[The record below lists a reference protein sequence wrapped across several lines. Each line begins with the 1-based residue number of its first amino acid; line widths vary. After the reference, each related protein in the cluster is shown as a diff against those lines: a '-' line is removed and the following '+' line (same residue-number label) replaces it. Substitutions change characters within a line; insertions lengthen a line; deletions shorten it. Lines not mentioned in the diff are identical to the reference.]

1 MEKLGSSDS
10 RQNHTADEWQTVA
23 HLAFHAVLLSAVALL
38 FLLHFPSSLTL
49 RLLGAL
55 SGSLAALAALCLL
68 RSAAAAV
75 RSSLAERTARRMV
88 AAVPD
93 WSAVRTALD
102 VGCGA
107 SGGTLLS
114 AVARQMKKEGS
125 GGRVVGVDRRRET
138 AVAVLRRAGDE
149 GVREH
154 VTCREGDARRL
165 PFADGYFDLV
175 VSASRLKKAE
185 EGVALAELVRVLK
198 PGGVGVVWGL
208 LRGPWYAQ
216 RLRDMRMEDIRLADA
231 GLRRSHIVSFHKPM
245 QILEQDQFNS
255 PAAAV
260 DIC

>member
-10 RQNHTADEWQTVA
+10 RQSHAADEWQTVA
-23 HLAFHAVLLSAVALL
+23 FLAFHAVLLSAVALL
-38 FLLHFPSSLTL
+38 LLFHFPSSLAL

-68 RSAAAAV
+68 HAAAAAV

-93 WSAVRTALD
+93 WSAIRTALD

-175 VSASRLKKAE
+175 VSASGLKKAE
-185 EGVALAELVRVLK
+185 EGVGLAELVRVLK

-216 RLRDMRMEDIRLADA
+216 RLRDMRMEDVRLADA
-231 GLRRSHIVSFHKPM
+231 GLRRSHIVSFHKPV
-245 QILEQDQFNS
+245 QILEQHQFNS
-255 PAAAV
+255 PVAAV

>member
-10 RQNHTADEWQTVA
+10 RKIHTADEWQTVA
-23 HLAFHAVLLSAVALL
+23 FLAFHAVLLSAVALL
-38 FLLHFPSSLTL
+38 FLLHFPSSFTL

-55 SGSLAALAALCLL
+55 SGSLAALAAVCLL
-68 RSAAAAV
+68 HAAAAAF
-75 RSSLAERTARRMV
+75 RSSLAERAARRMV

-125 GGRVVGVDRRRET
+125 GGRVVGVDRQRET
-138 AVAVLRRAGDE
+138 AVAALRRAGDE

-185 EGVALAELVRVLK
+185 EGVALAEVVRVLK

-216 RLRDMRMEDIRLADA
+216 RLRDMRMEDVRQADA
-231 GLRRSHIVSFHKPM
+231 GLRRSHMVSFHKPM
-245 QILEQDQFNS
+245 QILEHHQFNS